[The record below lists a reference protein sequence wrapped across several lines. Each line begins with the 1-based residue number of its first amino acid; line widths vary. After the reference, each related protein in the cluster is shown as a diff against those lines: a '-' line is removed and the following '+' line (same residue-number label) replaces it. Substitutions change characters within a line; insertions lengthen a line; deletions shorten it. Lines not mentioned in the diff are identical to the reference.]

1 MARCLSSQGLGREA
15 VLVDGSLGPVHELLM
30 PLQPYPLFSFP
41 HIMHCI
47 CIMTDPPCLVPEN
60 LNSP

>member
-1 MARCLSSQGLGREA
+1 M
-15 VLVDGSLGPVHELLM
+15 DGSRGPVHKLLT

-41 HIMHCI
+41 HIMRCI
-47 CIMTDPPCLVPEN
+47 CIMTDPPCLVLEN